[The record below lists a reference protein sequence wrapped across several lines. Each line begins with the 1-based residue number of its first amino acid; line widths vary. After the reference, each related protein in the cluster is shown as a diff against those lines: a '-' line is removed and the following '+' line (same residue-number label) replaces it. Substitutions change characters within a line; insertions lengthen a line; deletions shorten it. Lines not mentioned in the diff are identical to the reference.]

1 MLNWDRSKS
10 QCGGYIGID
19 TVRVRRLARIVEAV
33 DAKIVLISTW
43 GAWFEVGAY
52 KQKDK
57 SSRYLSN
64 KLRKQGLK
72 VYDKINYDI
81 AWKYR
86 GKAILEYLNEHPQID
101 GWVVLDDE
109 MFDYSREI
117 QKHLIHTI
125 FYAEKEERAGLSEA
139 LIPIAIDILNNKI
152 EGPEVDPDFKKDWK
166 IED

>member
-1 MLNWDRSKS
+1 M
-10 QCGGYIGID
+10 
-19 TVRVRRLARIVEAV
+19 RRLARIVEAV

-57 SSRYLSN
+57 SSKYLSN

-101 GWVVLDDE
+101 GWVILDDE
-109 MFDYSREI
+109 LFSDYGEEI
-117 QKHLIHTI
+117 QKHLVHTI
-125 FYAEKEERAGLSEA
+125 FYTSKDEYGGLTEG
-139 LIPIAIDILNNKI
+139 LVPLAIDILNNKI
-152 EGPEVDPDFKKDWK
+152 KGPVVDLGFKVGWK
-166 IED
+166 EMEN